1 MVTYSCILV
10 LKRRERERERESV
23 GRDGVSESMCER
35 ERECYKI
42 PILSSFNKITN
53 VYTLILLE
61 ADYYQTKASNTFNH

>member
-1 MVTYSCILV
+1 MYPIFKE
-10 LKRRERERERESV
+10 KRKREGERERV
-23 GRDGVSESMCER
+23 GRDGVSESVCVR
-35 ERECYKI
+35 ERECYKM